1 MAKPRLEFFFDFAS
15 PYSYLAATQLDAL
28 AARAGAEVVWRPMVL
43 GAVFQ
48 GTGNDMPAKVAA
60 KAPYLLRDVDRW
72 ARHYGVPFK
81 MSSHWPCPTINA
93 ERLVLVADES
103 GKGEALGQAVFR
115 AMWAEDRNIND
126 EGELRALVAEVGLD
140 PAAALAR
147 SKSPEI
153 KERLRA
159 NTDEA
164 LARGAFGA
172 PALFVGDELF
182 WGNDRLHFVEDAL
195 KRADSAAG

>member
-15 PYSYLAATQLDAL
+15 TYSYLASTQLDAM
-28 AARAGAEVVWRPMVL
+28 AERAGAEILWRPMVL

-48 GTGNDMPAKVAA
+48 GAGNDMPAKVAA
-60 KAPYLLRDVDRW
+60 KAPYLLRDIERW
-72 ARHYGVPFK
+72 AKHYGVPFK
-81 MSSHWPCPTINA
+81 MSSHWPCPTIAA
-93 ERLVLVADES
+93 ERLTLVADES
-103 GKGEALGQAVFR
+103 GKGPAFAKAVFR

-126 EGELRALVAEVGLD
+126 EAELSKLLAEVGLD

-153 KERLRA
+153 KERLRT
-159 NTDEA
+159 NTDLA
-164 LARGAFGA
+164 LSRGAFGA
-172 PALFVGDELF
+172 PAMFVGEELF

-195 KRADSAAG
+195 KRAGA